1 MWCLGNTSVRSALRL
16 REGLIALKNSGK
28 EGQIRGKE
36 GDQNFRDLLGNSQV
50 VNLGNDD
57 SFSVGR
63 KWRSA
68 MEKMGF
74 INITLKGD
82 EKSFQD
88 NIGKPDYVSKNG
100 QRLIDAGDDIRGQN
114 ECFLRSLCAY
124 YIDYEGICS
133 PFIFTLKILNSLLE
147 KFGDSKISMHEMA
160 LIVQCSDPK
169 SNTDEVVN
177 SIVRFREKRKEADS
191 KKKFDREYYH
201 LKAKELNKKE
211 STFRDYADTNFR
223 YLKATGVIS
232 SSGRGIAI
240 VPEKLSIVKKI
251 IQTEDVP
258 NNNYERYKKLCLG
271 SKLPTDNIELAVN
284 YYNDLKTL
292 LLERGDSFNTSEID
306 NKDIE
311 QINIEIRKLEDRLF
325 QYKQIDFAKEQKFK
339 TKEISSYME
348 ILLKPSSKTVKKILD
363 EETEIEIPAGERP
376 VYFEWIIW
384 RAFLAMYS
392 VKDPWK
398 GARFKMDPADFKP
411 VSHAPGG
418 KADFF
423 IELENTILVVEVT
436 LRTSTNQEAYEGEPV
451 RRHVAVAKEE
461 YKNSNKKVFG
471 LFIAIS
477 IDTNTANT
485 FRLGEWYTKDDVK
498 LELDIVP
505 LTLNEFKLIFDA
517 VIDNPSRMLLYFE
530 EFLEKCRADSK
541 LEAPKWK
548 KKITHNCNSLAEKLS
563 SHNAILA

>member
-1 MWCLGNTSVRSALRL
+1 MWHFGNTSVRSALRL

-36 GDQNFRDLLGNSQV
+36 GDQNFRDLLGNNKV
-50 VNLGNDD
+50 VNLGSDD
-57 SFSVGR
+57 SFSLGR

-74 INITLKGD
+74 INVTLKGD
-82 EKSFQD
+82 EKAFQE

-124 YIDYEGICS
+124 YIDYDGICS
-133 PFIFTLKILNSLLE
+133 PFIFTLKILNSLLHN
-147 KFGDSKISMHEMA
+147 FGDSKLSMHEMA
-160 LIVQCSDPK
+160 LIVQCSGPK

-177 SIVRFREKRKEADS
+177 SIIRFRKKREEADS
-191 KKKFDREYYH
+191 KLKFDREYYL

-251 IQTEDVP
+251 IHTEDVP
-258 NNNYERYKKLCLG
+258 YDNYERYKRLCFG
-271 SKLPTDNIELAVN
+271 STLPTDNIELARN
-284 YYNDLKTL
+284 YYYDLRTL

-306 NKDIE
+306 NKNVE
-311 QINIEIRKLEDRLF
+311 QTNIEIRKIEDRLF
-325 QYKQIDFAKEQKFK
+325 KYKQIDFAKDQKFK
-339 TKEISSYME
+339 TKEISLYMD
-348 ILLKPSSKTVKKILD
+348 ILLKPSSKTVKRILD

-411 VSHAPGG
+411 LSHAPGG
-418 KADFF
+418 KADFI
-423 IELENTILVVEVT
+423 IELENIILVVEVT
-436 LRTSTNQEAYEGEPV
+436 LSTSSRQEAAEGEPV
-451 RRHVAVAKEE
+451 RRHVAATKEE
-461 YKNSNKKVFG
+461 YKSSDKKVFG
-471 LFIAIS
+471 LFIALS

-485 FRLGEWYTKDDVK
+485 FRIGEWYLHDEK
-498 LELDIVP
+498 LTLDIVP
-505 LTLNEFKLIFDA
+505 LTLKDFKLIFDA
-517 VIDNPSRMLLYFE
+517 VRDKPSRMHLFFQD
-530 EFLEKCRADSK
+530 FLEKCRADSK
-541 LEAPKWK
+541 LEAPEWK
-548 KKITHNCNSLAEKLS
+548 KKISHNCNSLVEKISLYD
-563 SHNAILA
+563 